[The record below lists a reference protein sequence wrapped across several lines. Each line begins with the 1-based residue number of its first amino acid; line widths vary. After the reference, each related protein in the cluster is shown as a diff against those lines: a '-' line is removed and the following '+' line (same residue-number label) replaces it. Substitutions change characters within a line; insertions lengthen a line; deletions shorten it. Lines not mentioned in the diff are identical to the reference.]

1 MSDFSSPAEEASVL
15 VEQGEA
21 FADILL
27 EDMDGPECIKMVRS
41 FCHTMSNWQ
50 PTIDDIKEDPVMLG
64 LHCLAAA
71 DLFKKAFVKAYEE
84 TDGRVKAQEAIRKAL
99 GGES

>member
-1 MSDFSSPAEEASVL
+1 MSDFNSPAEEAGAL

-21 FADILL
+21 LADIYLD
-27 EDMDGPECIKMVRS
+27 DMDGPECIQMVRA

-50 PTIDDIKEDPVMLG
+50 PNIKAIEDDSILLG

-84 TDGRVKAQEAIRKAL
+84 TDGRVKAQEAIRKAF
-99 GGES
+99 GEDS